1 MIEGDTTI
9 DQAIPADIVACRR
22 LWLNVLLQAC
32 GDAQRKIRST
42 KPRGGE
48 AITRIERDRARLWLT
63 GSSLDLELVCDY
75 AGIAAGRVQ
84 RWARRCRDDDWSGP
98 EKGW

>member
-1 MIEGDTTI
+1 MIEGDPTI
-9 DQAIPADIVACRR
+9 DRGIPADIVACRR

-32 GDAQRKIRST
+32 KDAQRKDRA
-42 KPRGGE
+42 KPSDGD
-48 AITRIERDRARLWLT
+48 AAARIERERARLWLA

-75 AGIAAGRVQ
+75 AGIDGGRVQ

>member
-9 DQAIPADIVACRR
+9 DQGVPADTVACRR

-32 GDAQRKIRST
+32 RDAQRKIKA
-42 KPRGGE
+42 KPSDGN
-48 AITRIERDRARLWLT
+48 AVARIERERSRLWLA

-75 AGIAAGRVQ
+75 AGIEVSRVR
-84 RWARRCRDDDWSGP
+84 RWARRCRDGDDWSEP
-98 EKGW
+98 PRW